1 MDRTLDLF
9 LVAIVL
15 LNFFALGTSR
25 LSAVIR
31 AVAAQG
37 VILGILPLLVHG
49 VLGGTTGP
57 RALLVVVPPVV
68 LKGVVI
74 PAMLLRALRSAQIKR
89 EVEPFLGF
97 APSLVLGALGTAAA
111 LALSQRLP
119 LLPGQGSGLVVP
131 ASLATVLVG
140 FVLLTTRL
148 KAITQVVGYLVLEN
162 GIFLF
167 GLLLMEAMPFLLEI
181 AALLDL
187 FVAVFVMGIIL
198 NHISREFSDIDTQ
211 YLSALRE

>member
-1 MDRTLDLF
+1 VEALSDLL
-9 LVAIVL
+9 LVAVVL
-15 LNFFALGTSR
+15 LNFFVLGTSR
-25 LSAVIR
+25 LRAVIR

-37 VILGILPLLVHG
+37 VILGLLPLLVHG
-49 VLGGTTGP
+49 ATGP

-68 LKGVVI
+68 LKGIAI
-74 PAMLLRALRSAQIKR
+74 PILLLRALRSAQIKR

-97 APSLVLGALGTAAA
+97 APSLVLGAVGMAAA

-119 LLPGQGSGLVVP
+119 LLPGQGGGLVVP

-140 FVLLTTRL
+140 FVLITTRL
-148 KAITQVVGYLVLEN
+148 KAITQVLGYLVLEN